1 VREMK
6 FAIDFKSLEWWFWF
20 VTLIAMITGLSGVIE
35 GFYVVIFVSV
45 VQFIYF
51 SGLKGFTAF
60 PTQVRL
66 VYGIF
71 TIIALF
77 DPTRIFYWAL
87 LVGTIMVTL
96 FNKCIIARVLIMMP
110 WNKDEKLVP
119 H

>member
-1 VREMK
+1 MK
-6 FAIDFKSLEWWFWF
+6 LAIDFKSLEWWFWGI
-20 VTLIAMITGLSGVIE
+20 TLIAMIVGLSGVVQ
-35 GFYVVIFVSV
+35 GFYAVIIVSI

-51 SGLKGFTAF
+51 TSLRGFTAF

-66 VYGIF
+66 VYGTF

-110 WNKDEKLVP
+110 WNKNEKLS
-119 H
+119 